1 MAQDRT
7 PHQRHIAPKNP
18 RHLSLKVTPVH
29 AAEDVSKSNIIIK
42 ASAINMSHGFRYN
55 NNWVMTNPDQKLS
68 VSFWDYLGA
77 RLAIRKAP
85 AIPPLPDLIRA
96 RSPPLEPGR
105 ICPFSDGPIA
115 S

>member
-1 MAQDRT
+1 MNPAGARIIRADACC
-7 PHQRHIAPKNP
+7 IKNL
-18 RHLSLKVTPVH
+18 RFCYKWLDIFRRPVH
-29 AAEDVSKSNIIIK
+29 AAEDVSKSSIIIK
-42 ASAINMSHGFRYN
+42 VSVFDMSHGFRCN

-96 RSPPLEPGR
+96 R
-105 ICPFSDGPIA
+105 CA
-115 S
+115 TA

>member
-1 MAQDRT
+1 
-7 PHQRHIAPKNP
+7 
-18 RHLSLKVTPVH
+18 
-29 AAEDVSKSNIIIK
+29 
-42 ASAINMSHGFRYN
+42 MSHGFRYN

-96 RSPPLEPGR
+96 R
-105 ICPFSDGPIA
+105 CA
-115 S
+115 TA